1 MPQTVTLLLV
11 NFVIFG
17 AGLEKHTKRR
27 FDMKMQRDILI
38 IEDDED
44 DREILEEI
52 FKELGYK
59 NKIVFFADSTEALE
73 YLRQPEV
80 EPFIIISDINMP
92 KLGGFEL
99 RDIILQ
105 EELLS
110 DKDIPYIFISNA
122 QDEGSIK
129 AANKLSIQGYIHK
142 SSDYGNY
149 RDKIKNLIDYWK
161 DNIGSFK
168 SKKK

>member
-1 MPQTVTLLLV
+1 M
-11 NFVIFG
+11 NFFIFPSDFETPKNTG
-17 AGLEKHTKRR
+17 PY
-27 FDMKMQRDILI
+27 MKMHRDILV

-44 DREILEEI
+44 DREILQEI
-52 FKELGYK
+52 FRDLGYK
-59 NKIVFFADSTEALE
+59 NKILFFGDSTEALD
-73 YLRQPEV
+73 YIRQPEV

-99 RDIILQ
+99 RNMILQ

-122 QDEGSIK
+122 QDEYSIK
-129 AANKLSIQGYIHK
+129 QANKLSIQGYIHK
-142 SSDYGNY
+142 GSDYNKY
-149 RDKIKNLIDYWK
+149 KEKIKTLVDYWK
-161 DNIGSFK
+161 DNIHTFS

>member
-1 MPQTVTLLLV
+1 
-11 NFVIFG
+11 
-17 AGLEKHTKRR
+17 
-27 FDMKMQRDILI
+27 MKMHRDILI

-44 DREILEEI
+44 DREILQEI

-59 NKIVFFADSTEALE
+59 NKIIFFSDSTEALD
-73 YLRQPEV
+73 YLRTPGI

-99 RDIILQ
+99 RNIILQ

-122 QDEGSIK
+122 QDEASIK
-129 AANKLSIQGYIHK
+129 AANKLSVQGYIHK
-142 SSDYGNY
+142 GSDYANY
-149 RDKIKNLIDYWK
+149 RDKIKNLVDYWK
-161 DNIGSFK
+161 ENITSF
-168 SKKK
+168 SSRKK